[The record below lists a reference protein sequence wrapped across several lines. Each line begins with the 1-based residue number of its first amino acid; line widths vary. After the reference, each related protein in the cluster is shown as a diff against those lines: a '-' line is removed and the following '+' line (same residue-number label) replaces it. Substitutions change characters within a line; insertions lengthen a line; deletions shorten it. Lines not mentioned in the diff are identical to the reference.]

1 MSKTSNHK
9 FPTTS
14 VLNKRPT
21 WMETRSEEV
30 RDLVL
35 KKTSKSDAD
44 FVNRSADDRTR
55 SRRSSRPPSKG
66 SVSVIP
72 ANMSLGAEQA
82 EIVAQL
88 EARVQAFTQ
97 AAVDLATT
105 RAGVLSTIEEQ
116 VLDLSIAIASVIIER
131 EIQQDPGLYKELV
144 REAIHMLGSTR
155 SVTLKASKDTYTM
168 MLQVLGGDVVDVD
181 GIEVRIALDLTIDG
195 LGCIVESG
203 ESRVD
208 ITIADRLR
216 AIRQA
221 IENERRTS
229 TGAA

>member
-1 MSKTSNHK
+1 
-9 FPTTS
+9 
-14 VLNKRPT
+14 
-21 WMETRSEEV
+21 
-30 RDLVL
+30 
-35 KKTSKSDAD
+35 
-44 FVNRSADDRTR
+44 
-55 SRRSSRPPSKG
+55 
-66 SVSVIP
+66 
-72 ANMSLGAEQA
+72 MSLGAEQA

-88 EARVQAFTQ
+88 EARMQALTQ

-116 VLDLSIAIASVIIER
+116 LLDLSIAIASVIIER

-144 REAIHMLGSTR
+144 REAIHMLGSTH

-168 MLQVLGGDVVDVD
+168 MVQVLGGDVVDVD

-208 ITIADRLR
+208 MTIADRLR